1 MRKLR
6 FLSVISSVLLFLG
19 ILPVNYEK
27 AYSAASDYN
36 WYTVG
41 SEESGEVI
49 VPEVDRNKAVTAVF
63 ILGNDE
69 ITTISIPAT
78 VQKIDVSDLRCTSF
92 TAYYVDEDN
101 PYLCSVDGVV
111 YSKQKDELICYP
123 PNKAGESYKVLD
135 SVEKIGEFAF
145 YKAQNLTSIDLPDN
159 LKTIDKCAFVRTKI
173 PDFDL
178 PESLE
183 YIGKEAFSLNA
194 TLETIIIPENVSK
207 IMFPFYMC
215 DSLKTVI
222 LLRMEIDE
230 HMEMS
235 SSYDMG
241 NDSYHTILDGCS
253 DIMVYV
259 PDEAYDMYAKHA
271 IYWEGCKA
279 LKTLT
284 EYNLFL
290 QNADKG
296 DVNGDGEFNISDVVL
311 FQKWLIKADTTISPD
326 LESADF
332 CNDGI
337 LDVFDLCLMKEALIY
352 K

>member
-1 MRKLR
+1 MRKFR
-6 FLSVISSVLLFLG
+6 SLSVISSVLLFLG

-41 SEESGEVI
+41 GEESGEVI
-49 VPEVDRNKAVTAVF
+49 VPEVDRNKTVTAVY
-63 ILGNDE
+63 ITGNEE

-78 VQKIDVSDLRCTSF
+78 VQEIDVSDLDCTSF

-135 SVEKIGEFAF
+135 SVEKIGKSAF

-159 LKTIDKCAFVRTKI
+159 LKTIDEYAFAKTKI
-173 PDFDL
+173 SDFDL

-183 YIGKEAFSLNA
+183 YIGMAAFCYNDA
-194 TLETIIIPENVSK
+194 LETIIIPENVSK
-207 IMFPFYMC
+207 IMSPFYMC

-222 LLRMEIDE
+222 FLRMEIDE
-230 HMEMS
+230 WLES
-235 SSYDMG
+235 SSDDWG
-241 NDSYHTILDGCS
+241 NDSYFTVLRDCN
-253 DIMVYV
+253 DVVAYV
-259 PDEAYDMYAKHA
+259 PDEAYDTYARYSGFWK
-271 IYWEGCKA
+271 GCKA
-279 LKTLT
+279 FKTLT

-337 LDVFDLCLMKEALIY
+337 LDVFDLCLMKEALIC